1 MPTRV
6 VSFAGQSLAIKY
18 HPSFAALIEFLY
30 QDANA
35 SVDPRANA
43 DVTLTIAS
51 DGDQLTL
58 QQGTRCLYRG
68 SDESELATTLIQ
80 QTIFHLIDKNKDGMA
95 LHAAALSRNGK
106 GIILPGASG
115 RGKTTLST
123 WLATKGF
130 NYLTD
135 EYVFIEE
142 KTNIIQAFSRPP
154 NIKVKGIDALD
165 SYFDINAHKDQ
176 TIRSSQVAMIPPQ
189 LLNPNNKKEQAVVSL
204 IVFPNYKEDSELD
217 LEKLSKA
224 RAGLTLME
232 CLVNARNLD
241 GHGFGE
247 ATRLVRDTPAYL
259 LTYSSVDQLGDQFKE
274 ILPS

>member
-1 MPTRV
+1 MPTHV

-18 HPSFAALIEFLY
+18 HSSVAALIEFLY
-30 QDANA
+30 QDAN
-35 SVDPRANA
+35 VDPAA
-43 DVTLTIAS
+43 TPDVTLTIDT

-58 QQGTRCLYRG
+58 RHGTQHLYRG

-80 QTIFHLIDKNKDGMA
+80 QTIYHLIDKNKDGMA
-95 LHAAALSRNGK
+95 LHAAALSKNGK

-123 WLATKGF
+123 WLATRGY

-135 EYVFIEE
+135 EYVFIKEN
-142 KTNIIQAFSRPP
+142 TNIIQAFSRPP
-154 NIKVKGIDALD
+154 NVKVKGIDALD
-165 SYFDINAHKDQ
+165 SYFDFSAHEDK
-176 TIRSSQVAMIPPQ
+176 TIRSSQVAMIPPR
-189 LLNPNNKKEQAVVSL
+189 LLNPNNTKEEAVASL
-204 IVFPNYKEDSELD
+204 IVFPNYKEGSEFE

-232 CLVNARNLD
+232 CLVNARNLN
-241 GHGFGE
+241 GHGFSE

-259 LTYSSVDQLGDQFKE
+259 LTYSSIDQLSGRLQE